1 MKKINDIPLAGKL
14 VALVI
19 LLSGATAGVSYT
31 GIANMDKVAASAETI
46 AVAGN
51 EATSG
56 ARLARQVVALNRGEF
71 RVALDPSAEQIA
83 LVTGQMKEAQAALE
97 ADLETIRQTAGP
109 NQQVMV
115 DKIDDAYRNY
125 LSEMQ
130 ITVQLARE
138 LGGQVSM
145 SAAQS
150 RLREEARK
158 SREAALQLENA
169 VREYTTYTTAKGE
182 QIAAQAAETSR
193 SASTVMVSVAAL
205 GVLGGL
211 ALGWSMAM
219 YGISRPIKRAVAGL
233 NQLSQGNTDVEI
245 YGVGR
250 KDEIGQI
257 ASTMEDFRRNLIRNR
272 EMELE
277 AEERE
282 RRAEAEQ
289 KAALNRMAD
298 SFEKAVKGVVTSV
311 SSATDQLRASAQSM
325 SSISEETSRQ
335 STAVAAA
342 SEQASANV
350 QTVASASEELAA
362 SVEEIGRQVTEAA
375 TVAARAVEE
384 AEHNREIVEGLARS
398 ADKIGEIVSM
408 ITDIADQTNLLAL
421 NATIEAARA
430 GDAGK
435 GFAVVASEVKALAGQ
450 TSRATGQISEQIEGI
465 QSSTK
470 DAVGAIDAITKT
482 IRRVS
487 EISSAISTAV
497 EEQNAATREI
507 ARNVEQAAQGTQEV
521 SSNITSV
528 NQAAGEAGNT
538 AHEVLEAAT
547 SLGAQTTLLSREV
560 DKFIAD
566 VRAS

>member
-83 LVTGQMKEAQAALE
+83 LVTGQMKEAQTALE

-138 LGGQVSM
+138 LGGQVTM

-169 VREYTTYTTAKGE
+169 VREYTTYTTAKSE

-233 NQLSQGNTDVEI
+233 NQLSQGNTDVQI

-257 ASTMEDFRRNLIRNR
+257 ASTMENFRRNLIRNR

-547 SLGAQTTLLSREV
+547 SLGAQTSLLSREV

>member
-31 GIANMDKVAASAETI
+31 GITNMDKVAASAETI

-51 EATSG
+51 EATTG

-83 LVTGQMKEAQAALE
+83 LVTGQMKEAQTALE

-138 LGGQVSM
+138 LGGQMTM

-169 VREYTTYTTAKGE
+169 VREYTTYTTAKSE

-465 QSSTK
+465 QSSTR

-547 SLGAQTTLLSREV
+547 SLGAQTSLLSREV